1 MDNVNFEGISIFEV
15 IDYIYCPRII
25 YYEKTLK
32 ISESKMEV
40 FKEEEKK
47 RLKEKG
53 MINRRWVWDRLKLRK
68 QSINNLEQWT
78 NKEFSRELYSKKYH
92 FHGKIDEILYLE
104 EGTII
109 PLYYHNSKYTAR
121 EDEQYKN
128 LMTLFFMLIE
138 ENYETECQK
147 GYMLFLKD
155 SSLKKIECTDRD
167 FENIKQYIAKTL
179 ELIETEKYPLETEG
193 GTKCRDCYY
202 KKICGR

>member
-1 MDNVNFEGISIFEV
+1 MDTVNFEGISIFEV

-32 ISESKMEV
+32 ISGNKMKA

-47 RLKEKG
+47 RLEGKG
-53 MINRRWVWDRLKLRK
+53 MINRRWIWDRLKLRK
-68 QSINNLEQWT
+68 QSINNLEQWN
-78 NKEFSRELYSKKYH
+78 NKEFSKELYSQKYY
-92 FHGKIDEILYLE
+92 FHGKLDEILYLE
-104 EGTII
+104 EGTIV

-121 EDEQYKN
+121 EDNQYKN

-138 ENYETECQK
+138 ENYNINSQK
-147 GYMLFLKD
+147 GYILFLNGH
-155 SSLKKIECTDRD
+155 SLKKIECTTKD
-167 FENIKQYIAKTL
+167 FESMKQYINETL
-179 ELIETEKYPLETEG
+179 NLIETEKYPLEAEG

>member
-1 MDNVNFEGISIFEV
+1 MDTVNFEGISIFEV

-32 ISESKMEV
+32 ISESKMEA

-47 RLKEKG
+47 RLEEKG

-78 NKEFSRELYSKKYH
+78 NKEFSKELYSQKYH
-92 FHGKIDEILYLE
+92 FHGKLDEILYLE
-104 EGTII
+104 EGTIV

-121 EDEQYKN
+121 EDNQYKN

-138 ENYETECQK
+138 ENYNINSQK
-147 GYMLFLKD
+147 GYILFLNGH
-155 SSLKKIECTDRD
+155 SLKKIECTTKD
-167 FENIKQYIAKTL
+167 FESMKQYINETL
-179 ELIETEKYPLETEG
+179 NLIETEKYPLEAEG